1 MKFFEEFSIKIF
13 YRFFQ
18 GVPILIFANKQDLP
32 GAKEPKELE
41 KLLGLHEL
49 SFTVIPSQMIKSA
62 STLPVSAN
70 INGVSNLQSAQT
82 HHNTSTTLGKYNLI
96 NSSASAKSESGNN
109 KQLHMDTS
117 SNCSSTPPQTSASI
131 TDASSISSSAS
142 PQKTQSS
149 CAASSTSGAIVSSTA
164 NSFKGWYIQ
173 PACAIT
179 GDGLQEGLEALYDMI
194 IKKRKLNKAHKKK
207 R

>member
-1 MKFFEEFSIKIF
+1 M
-13 YRFFQ
+13 
-18 GVPILIFANKQDLP
+18 PILIFANKQDLP

-49 SFTVIPSQMIKSA
+49 SFSVIPPQMIKSS

-70 INGVSNLQSAQT
+70 ISGGHKPIDSRLNSLDSK
-82 HHNTSTTLGKYNLI
+82 ST
-96 NSSASAKSESGNN
+96 
-109 KQLHMDTS
+109 DVS
-117 SNCSSTPPQTSASI
+117 SNCSSSSTPPPHTFTSSSTSPNHASTI
-131 TDASSISSSAS
+131 TSTTSTSTSSAS
-142 PQKTQSS
+142 NPT
-149 CAASSTSGAIVSSTA
+149 T
-164 NSFKGWYIQ
+164 SFKGWYIQ

-207 R
+207 RC